1 MQTLIT
7 KNPPE
12 KLLALAQKWN
22 EEGKSFYLGPENL
35 FYYKNEPINYKG
47 ESGIPRAYGSWFICT
62 EDTPFLKKWNLSEE
76 EINDI
81 SDVFAQD
88 ILLQY
93 IYIYISI
100 TNAMQSAPCAVTIVR
115 KALMHKISAMKQLMF
130 LSVKLNNA

>member
-93 IYIYISI
+93 IYIYQLQ
-100 TNAMQSAPCAVTIVR
+100 MQCKVR
-115 KALMHKISAMKQLMF
+115 HVRLP
-130 LSVKLNNA
+130 LSGKHLCTRFQP